1 MSFSDPFF
9 REAGS
14 GPGVVCLHANASTS
28 GQWRALMDL
37 LAPRFHVLAAD
48 SLGAGK
54 SQAWPSD
61 CQVSLLDEV
70 EFLQPVFDRAGERF
84 TLVAHSYG
92 AAIALVAALIEPDRI
107 QALALYEPTLFGL
120 IDAQSPRPNDADGI
134 RVAAASA
141 AAAVEAGD
149 LNLAAEHFID
159 FWMGKGT
166 WARTPEPRRG
176 PIAASLVNVRG
187 WARALFEE
195 PTALSAFADLNVPTL
210 YMSGSESPASSRG
223 VARLLT
229 RTMPS
234 VQIVEF
240 DGLGHMGPVTHAHA
254 VNAAI
259 SRFVEQSIFSS
270 EPVRVPAL
278 VA

>member
-1 MSFSDPFF
+1 
-9 REAGS
+9 
-14 GPGVVCLHANASTS
+14 
-28 GQWRALMDL
+28 MDL
-37 LAPRFHVLAAD
+37 LAPGFHVLAAD

-54 SQAWPSD
+54 SPAWPSD
-61 CQVSLLDEV
+61 CHVSLLDEV

-92 AAIALVAALIEPDRI
+92 AAIALVAATIEPDRI
-107 QALALYEPTLFGL
+107 QSLALYEPTLFGL
-120 IDAQSPRPNDADGI
+120 IDAQAPPPNDADGI
-134 RVAAASA
+134 RVAAAGA

-149 LNLAAEHFID
+149 LDLAAEHFID

-166 WARTPEPRRG
+166 WARTPEPRKG

-195 PTALSAFADLNVPTL
+195 PTPLSAFAALNVPTL
-210 YMSGSESPASSRG
+210 YMSGSESPAASRG

-229 RTMPS
+229 RTMPN

-240 DGLGHMGPVTHAHA
+240 DGLGHMGPVTHANA

-259 SRFVEQSIFSS
+259 ARFVEQSISS
-270 EPVRVPAL
+270 SGPATVAAL